1 VEFEWDPTKSDATY
15 QARGLDFAYASRLFT
30 TGWIASEDMRADYGE
45 TRIKAIG
52 QVGADILVVIYTRRG
67 AAIRIISAR
76 RANSKERAQWQSR
89 A

>member
-1 VEFEWDPTKSDATY
+1 VEFEWDKAKNDATY
-15 QARGLDFAYASRLFT
+15 AARGFDFAYASGIFKAS
-30 TGWIASEDMRADYGE
+30 WIASEDARVDYGE

-52 QVGADILVVIYTRRG
+52 QVGSDILVVIYTRRG